1 MKKYVAF
8 YRATSFARGKAR
20 REQQQKVARSFVMDG
35 EIVAEFTDYNSDGKV
50 GWPQLQA
57 AIQCAQEIDAVII
70 IAYLGRLK
78 KSLPFISVLA
88 AAKID
93 FVACDQPEFRR
104 QTLERF
110 VAIAQAEQE
119 RFTAL
124 GRASRRAFS
133 ELPQGSASARS
144 S

>member
-78 KSLPFISVLA
+78 KSLSFISVLA
-88 AAKID
+88 MAKND

-104 QTLERF
+104 GTLERYF
-110 VAIAQAEQE
+110 VIAQAEHD
-119 RFTAL
+119 RFIAL
-124 GRASRRAFS
+124 GKASKRAVT
-133 ELPQGSASARS
+133 ELPHGSASTRS